1 MVSFKVRALS
11 PRLSLGK
18 QELLIPSLIHHCA
31 AFNFKHQSKTSHTVR
46 ISQQNLFVQN
56 TSHRMRMFEVGRDV
70 DTYTMTNVDVN
81 TDINVPCLDLTL
93 CV

>member
-1 MVSFKVRALS
+1 
-11 PRLSLGK
+11 
-18 QELLIPSLIHHCA
+18 
-31 AFNFKHQSKTSHTVR
+31 
-46 ISQQNLFVQN
+46 
-56 TSHRMRMFEVGRDV
+56 MFEVGRDV